1 MTDIKTVFYNT
12 IGLMQWSD
20 VIDILLMTLVL
31 YYVFTLLKDTSAG
44 QVVKAIVIIL
54 IATQVTS
61 WLKLYVTNYVFSTII
76 QIGAVALVVVFQ
88 PELRKVL
95 TRLGSSRAREL
106 FTIDRESGSNR
117 FESYIAII
125 LKATYDLAATHTG
138 ALIVFERATNLGEIS
153 ATGTQVDAELTIEM
167 LKNIFYPKAPLH
179 DGAAIIRDF
188 RIHAAGC
195 VLPLSKNNALS
206 KDLGTR
212 HKAGVG
218 MSEESD
224 AVVIIVSEETGAVS
238 CAVGGMLKRHLA
250 KETLEKLLINE
261 LAPST
266 ELKKAVSI
274 FSKKDKKAKAGKGGE
289 A

>member
-54 IATQVTS
+54 IATQVTA
-61 WLKLYVTNYVFSTII
+61 WLKLYVTNWVFSTVI

-95 TRLGSSRAREL
+95 TRLGSSRAKEL
-106 FTIDRESGSNR
+106 FAIDRESGGNR
-117 FESYIAII
+117 FEAYIAVI
-125 LKATYDLAATHTG
+125 LKATYDLAATRTG
-138 ALIVFERATNLGEIS
+138 ALIVFERSTNLGEIS
-153 ATGTQVDAELTIEM
+153 ATGTQVDAELSIEM

-179 DGAAIIRDF
+179 DGACIIRDF

-218 MSEESD
+218 ISEESD
-224 AVVIIVSEETGAVS
+224 ALVIIVSEETGAVS

-261 LAPST
+261 LAPQT
-266 ELKKAVSI
+266 PLKKSSSL
-274 FSKKDKKAKAGKGGE
+274 FSRKKSKKEKEESK
-289 A
+289 

>member
-76 QIGAVALVVVFQ
+76 QIGAIALVVVFQ

-106 FTIDRESGSNR
+106 FAIDRESGSNR
-117 FESYIAII
+117 FESYLAII
-125 LKATYDLAATHTG
+125 L
-138 ALIVFERATNLGEIS
+138 
-153 ATGTQVDAELTIEM
+153 
-167 LKNIFYPKAPLH
+167 
-179 DGAAIIRDF
+179 
-188 RIHAAGC
+188 
-195 VLPLSKNNALS
+195 
-206 KDLGTR
+206 
-212 HKAGVG
+212 
-218 MSEESD
+218 
-224 AVVIIVSEETGAVS
+224 
-238 CAVGGMLKRHLA
+238 
-250 KETLEKLLINE
+250 
-261 LAPST
+261 
-266 ELKKAVSI
+266 
-274 FSKKDKKAKAGKGGE
+274 
-289 A
+289 